1 MPGAASRTV
10 SPQQMQGPY
19 IGRMSPARQ
28 QLNNERGYSNLYG
41 GFLPR
46 PPQTF
51 TDGAFSPFSPIMP
64 VPVDAPP
71 PGYERPEPRRF
82 QYEVGYNLPI
92 GDPGTE
98 GGYKLAPFNVLK
110 SLSKNYSIARRC
122 IQLVKKEV
130 CGLSWDITMTS
141 HAEKAYQG
149 DREAHRDFG
158 ERRDKAMRFWR
169 KPDPNYFDFT
179 AWLSAMLEQIL
190 SIDAL

>member
-1 MPGAASRTV
+1 M
-10 SPQQMQGPY
+10 QQ
-19 IGRMSPARQ
+19 S
-28 QLNNERGYSNLYG
+28 NNERGYSNLYG

-71 PGYERPEPRRF
+71 AGYERPEPRRF

-122 IQLVKKEV
+122 IQLGQEGSLRPVLGHHHDV
-130 CGLSWDITMTS
+130 PR
-141 HAEKAYQG
+141 
-149 DREAHRDFG
+149 REGVPGR
-158 ERRDKAMRFWR
+158 
-169 KPDPNYFDFT
+169 P
-179 AWLSAMLEQIL
+179 
-190 SIDAL
+190 